1 MNKEQLDNI
10 AQQISEVTI
19 FQMFD
24 TIAHQLEYATI
35 DLDVDT
41 DGDEYWDALEY
52 ATAKTINNIVKTL
65 KNN

>member
-24 TIAHQLEYATI
+24 TIAHQLEYANI
-35 DLDVDT
+35 DL

-52 ATAKTINNIVKTL
+52 ATAKTINNIIKTL

>member
-10 AQQISEVTI
+10 AQQITEVTI

-24 TIAHQLEYATI
+24 TIAHQLEYANI
-35 DLDVDT
+35 DL

-52 ATAKTINNIVKTL
+52 ATAKTINNIIKTL